1 VSKRKAVLLSLLA
14 VVFAAAIAVGVVGC
28 ANKSQPASSA
38 PSTTTNNGQPSGQ
51 PAQSNG
57 SQGQFN
63 PQQMQGNIK
72 TALAPLVSNGTIT
85 QAQSDA
91 VVQAYA
97 QAFAKH
103 QQGSC
108 QQGSGHQQGSGQQ
121 ASGQKQNPILA
132 PLVSNKTLTPSQ
144 ANAVD
149 QAIRQAMPHNGQKP
163 GSSGQTNSGSSGS
176 GQTTTQ

>member
-1 VSKRKAVLLSLLA
+1 MSKRKAVLLSLLA
-14 VVFAAAIAVGVVGC
+14 VVFAAVIAVGVVGC
-28 ANKSQPASSA
+28 ANKSQPASSGS
-38 PSTTTNNGQPSGQ
+38 STTPNNGQPSGQ

-63 PQQMQGNIK
+63 PQQCRVISRQ
-72 TALAPLVSNGTIT
+72 ALAPLVSNGTIT

-103 QQGSC
+103 QQGSGQHNYS
-108 QQGSGHQQGSGQQ
+108 QQGSSQP

-132 PLVSNKTLTPSQ
+132 PAGVQQNINP
-144 ANAVD
+144 
-149 QAIRQAMPHNGQKP
+149 KP
-163 GSSGQTNSGSSGS
+163 GQCS
-176 GQTTTQ
+176 

>member
-1 VSKRKAVLLSLLA
+1 MSKRKAVLLSLLA
-14 VVFAAAIAVGVVGC
+14 VVFAAVIAVGVVGC

-38 PSTTTNNGQPSGQ
+38 PSTTPNNGQPSGQ

-72 TALAPLVSNGTIT
+72 TALAPLVSKGTIT

-103 QQGSC
+103 QQGSG
-108 QQGSGHQQGSGQQ
+108 QHNYSQQGSGQQ

-149 QAIRQAMPHNGQKP
+149 QAIRQAMPHNGQRP